1 MKLQDALIGAVST
14 LLVTV
19 VGGVAVYYATKEPD
33 DKKSEKLIYV
43 LNQTATFT
51 GGTQELAFST
61 LTVSNEGGVA
71 AKRPTITVE
80 LKAAEVRDLA
90 VTAQGGSREVG
101 REKSNKRIRLAFES
115 LLPRETITVNIL
127 LSQPERPS
135 IDIRSEA
142 SLAEERPI
150 AASSDKETR
159 NEKLNSIAKILVPL
173 GSTLSL
179 LVWIPL
185 AVRLRRR
192 GIFDLLADRNDTGFL
207 LLHHGLVD
215 DAGRVLSE
223 AVRAGRGDLYTLS
236 NYALCRALSGDFD
249 QANKLLRAAKFRDR
263 TGHGL
268 AVVLFNESLIR
279 LKQGD
284 EAAALSKL
292 QDAIKLSR
300 THIQRYARKSIHL
313 DGVRDKPGFR
323 EAIGDA

>member
-1 MKLQDALIGAVST
+1 MKIQDALIGAVST

-19 VGGVAVYYATKEPD
+19 IGGVAVYYATKEPD
-33 DKKSEKLIYV
+33 EKKSEKLVYV

-80 LKAAEVRDLA
+80 FKASEVRDLA
-90 VTAQGGSREVG
+90 VTAQGGSREVS
-101 REKSNKRIRLAFES
+101 REKSSKRIRLAFET

-127 LSQPERPS
+127 LSQPERPG
-135 IDIRSEA
+135 IDVRSEA
-142 SLAEERPI
+142 SLAEERPL
-150 AASSDKETR
+150 ATSSDKEAR
-159 NEKLNSIAKILVPL
+159 SEKLNNIAKIFVPL

-185 AVRLRRR
+185 AIRLRRR
-192 GIFDLLADRNDTGFL
+192 GVFDRFADRNDTGFL

-215 DAGRVLSE
+215 DAARVLSG
-223 AVRAGRGDLYTLS
+223 AVWAGQGDLYTLS
-236 NYALCRALSGDFD
+236 NYALCRALCGDFD
-249 QANKLLRAAKFRDR
+249 QAEKLIRAAKFRDR

-292 QDAIKLSR
+292 TEAIRLSR
-300 THIQRYARKSIHL
+300 NQIQRYAQKSIHL

-323 EAIGDA
+323 EAMGDS